1 MKKELAE
8 INSKG
13 HMIIPKE
20 IRQQFHLVPGS
31 KVEIEVEGDRIA
43 LIPQHS
49 LVDAMERIIVC
60 TLKKAGLKPD
70 AASLNQYHSAMK
82 IAFDKI
88 KSNVA
93 DENMEN
99 TDPAPVKKVRQPKKN

>member
-1 MKKELAE
+1 MKKDFAE

-13 HMIIPKE
+13 HIVIPKE
-20 IRQQFHLVPGS
+20 IRQQFHFVPGS
-31 KVEIEVEGDRIA
+31 KVEIEVEGDRIN
-43 LIPQHS
+43 LIPHS
-49 LVDAMERIIVC
+49 LVDAMEKIIVG

-82 IAFDKI
+82 IAFDNI
-88 KSNVA
+88 KSDVA
-93 DENMEN
+93 DENVEN